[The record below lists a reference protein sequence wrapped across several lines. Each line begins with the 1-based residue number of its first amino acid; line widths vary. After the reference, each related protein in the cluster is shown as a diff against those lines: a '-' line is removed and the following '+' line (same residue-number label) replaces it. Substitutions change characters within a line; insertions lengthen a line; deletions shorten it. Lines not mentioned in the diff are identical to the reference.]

1 MDDPSENYDPD
12 NIEEAEDPIGR
23 IGANEYDDDDDDELP
38 EFVNDENKKL
48 HQLVKEKERT
58 LKKIKK

>member
-23 IGANEYDDDDDDELP
+23 IGANEYDDDDELP